1 MNQTILVA
9 LIGTTSAI
17 VAAILTFL
25 ASAFTA
31 RQKIKEIEITYR
43 QQSDEKYLTNARL
56 HIDTIY
62 LPINIGLTKLA
73 DEYREFK
80 RRYPLVYQLKLPFHG
95 NESSE
100 EEIEQEWEE
109 EKEQA
114 TEYFRD
120 ACREFLEQISDL
132 NNQGK
137 DAYLTKKLGE
147 RLQSFTD
154 FLEAS
159 MDADV
164 PKIEPKPIK
173 WFQVLDDI
181 QHGIKHLHHQ
191 SQISSTR
198 IYLVEPVPR
207 KGLRVHGTFKQI
219 IEVNL
224 LSDKTIE
231 GKVLEASFTSSLF
244 EDCFFNDIR
253 ALKSLIKEVTLGA
266 ISFDRTHL
274 FSGG

>member
-56 HIDTIY
+56 H
-62 LPINIGLTKLA
+62 
-73 DEYREFK
+73 
-80 RRYPLVYQLKLPFHG
+80 
-95 NESSE
+95 